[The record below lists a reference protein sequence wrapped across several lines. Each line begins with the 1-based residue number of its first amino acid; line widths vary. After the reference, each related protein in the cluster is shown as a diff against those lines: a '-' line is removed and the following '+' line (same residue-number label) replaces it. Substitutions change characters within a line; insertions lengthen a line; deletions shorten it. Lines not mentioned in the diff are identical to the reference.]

1 MSRRLDRIAE
11 FRARAGGGWYDT
23 ALRPPGE
30 HQPRDGAAIRNWLL
44 REPTAG
50 PTCFGCCSPFTSE
63 RRPGA
68 FLTAVASRSPSSGI
82 AVAGLCL
89 TCWTSLIPDAIAT
102 AALAVLRRNL
112 NPRGKWMDGGWS

>member
-50 PTCFGCCSPFTSE
+50 STCFACRSPFTSE

-82 AVAGLCL
+82 AVARLCCG
-89 TCWTSLIPDAIAT
+89 TPRSQGHCWLVCRFAWSH
-102 AALAVLRRNL
+102 RRSI
-112 NPRGKWMDGGWS
+112 RRFK